1 MSGESAAREKLA
13 TVGRIFAMQ
22 GMLGLFGHVSVYDPA
37 TKIVLLTPAMGSDKA
52 NFRAEEMVPADLDG
66 RPLDGRGRPPVE
78 WPIHTALHAARA
90 DALAVAH
97 LHTPYAT
104 LFAIAKR
111 KFRPVTLQGAIFSA
125 GVPLYREAH
134 LVTTPERGRRLA
146 KVIGK
151 NRAALLR
158 GHGIVVAGKTLEE
171 ILYTALVL
179 EDDSKKSLQ
188 ASSLGSLGFISPKEC
203 RAFGVEIALE
213 RRAQRAWDY
222 FSGLEARWDRQPAT
236 GRMELFP

>member
-1 MSGESAAREKLA
+1 MSAENAARETLA

-37 TKIVLLTPAMGSDKA
+37 TKRVLLTPAMGSDKA
-52 NFRAEEMVPADLDG
+52 NFRADEMVPTDLDG
-66 RPLDGRGRPPVE
+66 RPLDGAGRPPVE
-78 WPIHTALHAARA
+78 WPIHTALHASRE

-97 LHTPYAT
+97 LHTPHAT

-111 KFRPVTLQGAIFSA
+111 KFRPVTLQGSLFSG
-125 GVPLYREAH
+125 GVPLYNEAH
-134 LVTTPERGRRLA
+134 LITTPDRGRRLV
-146 KVIGK
+146 KVMGK
-151 NRAALLR
+151 NRAVLLR
-158 GHGIVVAGKTLEE
+158 GHGIVVAGKNLQEV
-171 ILYTALVL
+171 LYASMVL

-188 ASSLGSLGFISPKEC
+188 AASLGTLGYISPKES
-203 RAFGVEIALE
+203 REFAEEIALE

-222 FSGLEARWDRQPAT
+222 FSTLEKRWDRQPGT

>member
-1 MSGESAAREKLA
+1 MSESEAREKLA
-13 TVGRIFAMQ
+13 TVGRVFAMQ

-37 TKIVLLTPAMGSDKA
+37 TKTVLLTPGMGSDKA
-52 NFRAEEMVPADLDG
+52 NFRAADMVPTGVDG
-66 RPLDGRGRPPVE
+66 RPLGGDGHPPVE
-78 WPIHTALHAARA
+78 WPIHTALHAARE

-111 KFRPVTLQGAIFSA
+111 QFRPVTLQGTLFSA
-125 GVPLYREAH
+125 GVPLYNEAH
-134 LVTTPERGRRLA
+134 LITTPERGRRLV

-151 NRAALLR
+151 NRAVLLR
-158 GHGIVVAGKTLEE
+158 AHGIVVAGKNLPEV
-171 ILYTALVL
+171 LYAALVL

-188 ASSLGSLGFISPKEC
+188 ASSLGSLNSISPKES
-203 RAFGVEIALE
+203 RAFAAEIALE

-222 FSGLEARWDRQPAT
+222 FCRLEARWDRQPAT
-236 GRMELFP
+236 GKSELFP